1 MTSTRVKTSDYS
13 FKNRWNRISKPF
25 SMRRWENNPNTR
37 PKRYGKTFIYYV
49 CDVDGTEFTDRFC
62 PKCGL
67 EAKDFK
73 RFHPI

>member
-1 MTSTRVKTSDYS
+1 MSIRTVNYNPK
-13 FKNRWNRISKPF
+13 KKWNNTQKPF
-25 SMRRWENNPNTR
+25 SMRKWENNPITR
-37 PKRYGKTFIYYV
+37 PKRFGKTFVFYV
-49 CDVDGTEFTDRFC
+49 CEICKIEFTDRFC

>member
-1 MTSTRVKTSDYS
+1 MTTRTSKYNTA
-13 FKNRWNRISKPF
+13 KKWNNTQKPF
-25 SMRRWENNPNTR
+25 SMRKWENKPNYHPR
-37 PKRYGKTFIYYV
+37 RYGRTFVFYICEV
-49 CDVDGTEFTDRFC
+49 CKIEFTDRFC